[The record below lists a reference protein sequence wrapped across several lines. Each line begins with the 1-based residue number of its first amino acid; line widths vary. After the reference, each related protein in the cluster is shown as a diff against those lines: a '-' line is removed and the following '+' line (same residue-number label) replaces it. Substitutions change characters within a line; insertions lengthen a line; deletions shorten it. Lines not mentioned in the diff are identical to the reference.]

1 MGTRA
6 AATGSPFFHQ
16 SVHADPRFNKVKR
29 IVTTHTLTCCLKG
42 WIPMKAP
49 AIPTSAYLAPGAQIV
64 GDVTLGERCSVWY
77 NAVLRGDCAPI
88 VVGAETNL
96 QDAAVIHC
104 STGAPAVIGSGV
116 TVGHGAILHSCTI
129 GDGSLI
135 GMSAVNVWW
144 ERALSSRRA
153 PSSRT
158 VPLPSAP
165 PPVSSVLLHPRNAP
179 ICVKTRRNI
188 CSLRSKRWKTEHP
201 FPSFCKTSPCRDVP
215 PFRRILPQGLVAL
228 ALISFSLP
236 RFPARADTYSPSQQD
251 EA

>member
-16 SVHADPRFNKVKR
+16 SVHADPRCNKVKR

-104 STGAPAVIGSGV
+104 STGAPAVLSSEW
-116 TVGHGAILHSCTI
+116 ALSCWTA
-129 GDGSLI
+129 LL
-135 GMSAVNVWW
+135 SAVNVWW

-179 ICVKTRRNI
+179 ICAKTRRNI

>member
-1 MGTRA
+1 
-6 AATGSPFFHQ
+6 
-16 SVHADPRFNKVKR
+16 
-29 IVTTHTLTCCLKG
+29 
-42 WIPMKAP
+42 MKAP

-135 GMSAVNVWW
+135 GMGAIILDNATVGRECLVGAG
-144 ERALSSRRA
+144 ALVT
-153 PSSRT
+153 SSRT

-179 ICVKTRRNI
+179 ICAKTRRNI

-201 FPSFCKTSPCRDVP
+201 FPSFLQNKPLQGCAAVPAHSPAGACCFGSYFFLTAEVP
-215 PFRRILPQGLVAL
+215 CSRRYVL
-228 ALISFSLP
+228 SKS
-236 RFPARADTYSPSQQD
+236 AR
-251 EA
+251 